1 MTAGIITT
9 WYVYPVGA
17 SPDSR
22 RARSALCSRP
32 AGAGALPSRPTGW
45 NCSGTAKTAGHRGA
59 VEHVDDVAAG
69 LGISFSRRRGR
80 RRVGVWRGPPRPAR
94 PARGGGGFFFS
105 GGRPPR
111 WGGGRPGGGGRGA
124 RGG

>member
-69 LGISFSRRRGR
+69 LGISFFRWGGR
-80 RRVGVWRGPPRPAR
+80 CRVVVWLGGAPPRA
-94 PARGGGGFFFS
+94 PARGGGGFFFL
-105 GGRPPR
+105 
-111 WGGGRPGGGGRGA
+111 WGC
-124 RGG
+124 

>member
-32 AGAGALPSRPTGW
+32 AGAGALPPRPTGW

-69 LGISFSRRRGR
+69 PVAAFFGRRGR
-80 RRVGVWRGPPRPAR
+80 PVRRVGRGAPPPRQPA
-94 PARGGGGFFFS
+94 
-105 GGRPPR
+105 PR
-111 WGGGRPGGGGRGA
+111 TSALLPV
-124 RGG
+124 

>member
-69 LGISFSRRRGR
+69 LGKPFFRPPGR
-80 RRVGVWRGPPRPAR
+80 RPGWVWRGAARPPRPAG
-94 PARGGGGFFFS
+94 GGGGFFFF
-105 GGRPPR
+105 GGVPP
-111 WGGGRPGGGGRGA
+111 
-124 RGG
+124 